1 MEGDDADDDYTTL
14 VSLLN
19 AVMYTAQNE
28 SEACL
33 LGECIF
39 SQQRERERKREKVF
53 RVLLLLLLLR
63 EGDDDQYIQT

>member
-1 MEGDDADDDYTTL
+1 MMLTMIIQRI

-28 SEACL
+28 SEAAFL
-33 LGECIF
+33 ESVF
-39 SQQRERERKREKVF
+39 FPNRERERRKREKVF